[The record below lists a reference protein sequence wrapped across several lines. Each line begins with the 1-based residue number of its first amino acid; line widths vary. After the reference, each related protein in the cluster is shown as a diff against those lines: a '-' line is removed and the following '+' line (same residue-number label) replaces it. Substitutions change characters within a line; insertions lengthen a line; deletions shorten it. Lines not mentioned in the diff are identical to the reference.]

1 MPSLAFDPALDFK
14 LLLAVPAIPLVGYAL
29 QIFLRRK
36 LPHGDKL
43 LTFGM
48 FVVMCLTVY
57 LGAKGLYAAHHGTR
71 FFHQSRDAGFGFGW
85 LYPDGSVPESQNIV
99 LGILYDPLGAAM
111 LAVVGIVSFC
121 VHLFSIG
128 YVHGDKR
135 YAIFFANISL
145 FTFAMLGL
153 VLADN
158 LLVLFIFWELMGAM
172 SYLLI
177 GHFAHD
183 PGQPFFHRWATW
195 ACKKAFLTTRVGD
208 VLLFIGIFILWDK
221 FHTLRFTELWAAAQ
235 ATVAENG
242 GEFPTWLTW
251 AGLCVFGGTVGKSAQ
266 FPLHIWL
273 PDAMAGPTPVSAMIH
288 AATMVAAGVFLLGRM
303 FPLLSPTVLSV
314 VTVVGATTAL
324 FAATIGTTCYDLK
337 AVLAYSTISQL
348 GFMVA
353 AVGLGGVVA
362 GMFHM
367 TTHAFFKACLFLS
380 AGSVIHGCHHVQD
393 MRLMGGLRKSMP
405 ITFACTLACTLA
417 IAGVPLFSGFY
428 SKDKIIQA
436 GWLQVL
442 DVEHFNGWALYALLA
457 LSAAAALTA
466 FYMFRLIFLTFFGE
480 YRGNQERHRFSAM
493 LAREGVEGPDPNE
506 HSAQELHGA
515 HAHAEAGHDHGH
527 GDAQG
532 HAHGGAEHGH
542 AHDTGH
548 RSPAHRVQPIAH
560 SVAHE
565 AHGAGHGGH
574 AEHGHGAHEP
584 HESPPVMTIAL
595 VILAFLGIFG
605 GHFWLT
611 APQSALS
618 GHPWFEELV
627 TVPSLYAP
635 EKGSENGIDTTA
647 LAEWAAPKLSEHAR
661 EHHEHLVHQAHNL
674 AAWGSTLIALFG
686 IALATVLYVVR
697 PEIPGRIVGAL
708 GQVYTLVRRKYFIDE
723 LVEASVL
730 RPTWA
735 LTRTLRWFDENVV
748 DGLVKLVGRLNKLLG
763 HLSAWFDK
771 VFIDGAV
778 NAVAMASQVFGA
790 AFRLV
795 QTGRIQQYAAFAVGG
810 AVLTAAWLI
819 LA

>member
-1 MPSLAFDPALDFK
+1 MSLAFDPAVDFK
-14 LLLAVPAIPLVGYAL
+14 LLLAVPLIPLVGYVL

-36 LPHGDKL
+36 LPGGDKL
-43 LTFGM
+43 LTLGM

-57 LGAKGLYAAHHGTR
+57 LGAKGLYAAHHGQA
-71 FFHQSRDAGFGFGW
+71 FLNQSAEHGYSFGW
-85 LYPDGSVPESQNIV
+85 LYTAGTVPESQNIV

-121 VHLFSIG
+121 VHLFSMG
-128 YVHGDKR
+128 YMHGDRR
-135 YAIFFANISL
+135 YPIFFANISL

-183 PGQPFFHRWATW
+183 PSQPFFHRWATW

-221 FHTLRFTELWAAAQ
+221 YHTLRFTELWAAARE
-235 ATVAENG
+235 TVAANG
-242 GEFPTWLTW
+242 GDFPAWLTW

-303 FPLLSPTVLSV
+303 YPLLSPTVLSV

-393 MRLMGGLRKSMP
+393 MRLMGGLRKKMP
-405 ITFACTLACTLA
+405 ITFACMLVCTLA

-436 GWLQVL
+436 GFLRVL
-442 DVEHFNGWALYALLA
+442 DPDHFDGWAVYALIA
-457 LSAAAALTA
+457 LCTAAALTA

-480 YRGNQERHRFSAM
+480 YRGHAKEHRFSAM
-493 LAREGVEGPDPNE
+493 LAVEGVEGPDPKE
-506 HSAQELHGA
+506 HAAHEEHGEG
-515 HAHAEAGHDHGH
+515 HAGHDDHGH
-527 GDAQG
+527 G
-532 HAHGGAEHGH
+532 
-542 AHDTGH
+542 
-548 RSPAHRVQPIAH
+548 
-560 SVAHE
+560 HE
-565 AHGAGHGGH
+565 AHGH
-574 AEHGHGAHEP
+574 AEHGHSDHGHAHAAPAQKAVAHVVHAERHEEHGHHAEHGHHEP
-584 HESPPVMTIAL
+584 HESPLVMTMAL
-595 VILAFLGIFG
+595 MILGFLGIFG

-611 APQSALS
+611 APQTAWS
-618 GHPWFEELV
+618 GHPWFEDLV
-627 TVPSLYAP
+627 TPASMYGP
-635 EKGSENGIDTTA
+635 EI
-647 LAEWAAPKLSEHAR
+647 AEWLEPELTGHAL
-661 EHHEHLVHQAHNL
+661 EHHADLHDQAHLL
-674 AAWGSTLIALFG
+674 AVIASSCVAGLG
-686 IALATVLYVVR
+686 IFLACLLYVWR
-697 PEIPGRIVGAL
+697 KDIPGRFVGML
-708 GQVYTLVRRKYFIDE
+708 GQVYTAVRKKYYIDE
-723 LVEASVL
+723 LVDATVL
-730 RPTWA
+730 RLTWK
-735 LTRTLRWFDENVV
+735 LTYLQKWLDENVV
-748 DGLVKLVGRLNKLLG
+748 DGLVKLVGRSNKLLG
-763 HLSAWFDK
+763 GLSAWFDK
-771 VFIDGAV
+771 TFIDGAV
-778 NAVAMASQVFGA
+778 NAVALASQVFGA
-790 AFRLV
+790 AFRLI

>member
-1 MPSLAFDPALDFK
+1 MSLEFDPALDFK
-14 LLLAVPAIPLVGYAL
+14 LLLAVLLIPLAGYAL
-29 QIFLRRK
+29 QIFLRRR

-43 LTFGM
+43 LTLGM
-48 FVVMCLTVY
+48 FVAMCITVW
-57 LGAKGLYAAHHGTR
+57 LGLKGIHAAHLGER
-71 FFHQSRDAGFGFGW
+71 FFHHSSEAGMEVGW
-85 LYPDGSVPESQNIV
+85 LYTSGTVPAEANIL

-128 YVHGDKR
+128 YMHGDRR
-135 YAIFFANISL
+135 YPIFFANISL

-158 LLVLFIFWELMGAM
+158 LLVLFVFWELMGAM

-177 GHFAHD
+177 GHFSHD
-183 PGQPFFHRWATW
+183 PSQPFFHRWATW
-195 ACKKAFLTTRVGD
+195 ASKKAFLTTRIGD
-208 VLLFIGIFILWDK
+208 VLLFVGIFILWDQY
-221 FHTLRFTELWAAAQ
+221 HTLRFTELWAAAKE
-235 ATVAENG
+235 TVAANG
-242 GEFPTWLTW
+242 GEFPAWLTW

-303 FPLLSPTVLSV
+303 YPVLSPTVLGV

-348 GFMVA
+348 GFMVT

-405 ITFACTLACTLA
+405 ITFACMLACTLA

-436 GWLQVL
+436 GWLRVL
-442 DVEHFNGWALYALLA
+442 DREHFDGWSLYALLA
-457 LSAAAALTA
+457 LCCAAALTA
-466 FYMFRLIFLTFFGE
+466 FYMFRLVFLTFYGE
-480 YRGNQERHRFSAM
+480 YRGNRAEHRFSAM
-493 LAREGVEGPDPNE
+493 LAAEGVEGPDPNE
-506 HSAQELHGA
+506 HAEHESHGA
-515 HAHAEAGHDHGH
+515 HATHGAHDSHGGHGEHDEHGPVRVDLSAPEVRGHGREPARHAPAAAHAVHAEAHGH
-527 GDAQG
+527 
-532 HAHGGAEHGH
+532 
-542 AHDTGH
+542 
-548 RSPAHRVQPIAH
+548 
-560 SVAHE
+560 
-565 AHGAGHGGH
+565 GHGGH
-574 AEHGHGAHEP
+574 AHHEP
-584 HESPPVMTIAL
+584 HESPRVITVAL
-595 VILAFLGIFG
+595 MILAFLGIFG
-605 GHFWLT
+605 GHFWLV
-611 APQSALS
+611 APQTAWS
-618 GHPWFEELV
+618 GHPWFESLV
-627 TVPSLYAP
+627 SETSLYGREIADWLAP
-635 EKGSENGIDTTA
+635 QPAGEESR
-647 LAEWAAPKLSEHAR
+647 L
-661 EHHEHLVHQAHNL
+661 HHEHLHHQAHTL
-674 AAWGSTLIALFG
+674 AVVVSVCVASLGISLAWL
-686 IALATVLYVVR
+686 LYVRRIDV
-697 PEIPGRIVGAL
+697 PGRVVAAL
-708 GQVYTLVRRKYFIDE
+708 GQVYTAVRRKYYVDE
-723 LVEASVL
+723 LVDATVIRL
-730 RPTWA
+730 TWT
-735 LTRTLRWFDENVV
+735 LTHAQKAFDENVV
-748 DGLVKLVGRLNKLLG
+748 DGGVRAVGGLNKLG
-763 HLSAWFDK
+763 GTFAAWFDR

-778 NAVAMASQVFGA
+778 NAVALASQVFGA

>member
-1 MPSLAFDPALDFK
+1 MSLEFNPALDFK
-14 LLLAVPAIPLVGYAL
+14 LLLAVPAIPLVGYVL
-29 QIFLRRK
+29 QIFLRRR

-43 LTFGM
+43 LTLGM
-48 FVVMCLTVY
+48 FAVMCITVY
-57 LGAKGLYAAHHGTR
+57 LGAKGLHAAYAGER
-71 FFHQSRDAGFGFGW
+71 FFHHSSEIGWEFGW
-85 LYPDGSVPESQNIV
+85 LYTGGAVPADQNIV

-128 YVHGDKR
+128 YMHGDRR
-135 YAIFFANISL
+135 YPIFFANISL

-158 LLVLFIFWELMGAM
+158 LLVLFVFWELMGAM

-177 GHFAHD
+177 GHFSHD
-183 PGQPFFHRWATW
+183 PSQPFFHRWATW
-195 ACKKAFLTTRVGD
+195 ASKKAFLTTRIGD
-208 VLLFIGIFILWDK
+208 VLLFVGIFILWDQY
-221 FHTLRFTELWAAAQ
+221 HTLRFTELWAAARE
-235 ATVAENG
+235 TVLANG
-242 GEFPTWLTW
+242 GEFPAWLTW
-251 AGLCVFGGTVGKSAQ
+251 AGLCVLGGTVGKSAQ

-303 FPLLSPTVLSV
+303 YPLLSPDVLGV

-348 GFMVA
+348 GFMVT

-405 ITFACTLACTLA
+405 ITFACMLICTLA
-417 IAGVPLFSGFY
+417 IAGVPYFAGFF
-428 SKDKIIQA
+428 SKDEIIKA
-436 GWLQVL
+436 GILRIL
-442 DVEHFNGWALYALLA
+442 DSRTFDGWSLYALIA

-466 FYMFRLIFLTFFGE
+466 FYMFRLIFLTFYGE
-480 YRGNQERHRFSAM
+480 YRGNQAQHRFSAM
-493 LAREGVEGPDPNE
+493 LAAEGVEGPDPNE
-506 HSAQELHGA
+506 HAPTDQ
-515 HAHAEAGHDHGH
+515 
-527 GDAQG
+527 
-532 HAHGGAEHGH
+532 
-542 AHDTGH
+542 
-548 RSPAHRVQPIAH
+548 
-560 SVAHE
+560 
-565 AHGAGHGGH
+565 GH
-574 AEHGHGAHEP
+574 AEHGHGEAHGGHDAHGHEAHAHDHGHAGAHGLDHGHAKPAPAPHHDVHHDEHAGHGGHAHEP
-584 HESPPVMTIAL
+584 HESPWVITVAL
-595 VILAFLGIFG
+595 MILAVLGIFG

-611 APQSALS
+611 DPLGVFDA
-618 GHPWFEELV
+618 HPWFEKLV
-627 TVPSLYAP
+627 TPASLYGEEVASWCAP
-635 EKGSENGIDTTA
+635 EPVGEA
-647 LAEWAAPKLSEHAR
+647 AEHFA
-661 EHHEHLVHQAHNL
+661 HLEHQAHL
-674 AAWGSTLIALFG
+674 GALIVSSLVAGLG
-686 IALATVLYVVR
+686 IALAIVLYLVR
-697 PEIPGRIVGAL
+697 PGIPGRVVATL
-708 GQVYTLVRRKYFIDE
+708 GQVYTAVRRKYYIDE
-723 LVEASVL
+723 FVDATVIRL
-730 RPTWA
+730 TWW
-735 LTRTLRWFDENVV
+735 LTHTQKWFDENVV
-748 DGLVKLVGRLNKLLG
+748 DGGVRLVGGVNAFG
-763 HLSAWFDK
+763 GTFAAWFDR

-778 NAVAMASQVFGA
+778 NAVALTSQVFGA